1 MFIYL
6 CLAILCSSGTI
17 VESFTIHGSNVHR
30 IRVLDTKLNSFYS
43 DSSDYKTSESD
54 FSSDDDASSQVGVPI
69 QSDDAQDEDPPI
81 EESPVPMSK
90 NSGNRF
96 IAFVFDEAMSSSK
109 GEHDVDVMKLHDE
122 RVNLTEDHVLYCRK
136 ANLYNETFNSES
148 MADILWSH
156 QILSSD
162 MQRVLGHAM
171 CIESNTVDFAKELI
185 SRDPIVHSLTGGDV
199 SQVPF
204 YRWRHIRDITLRQ
217 DDGRAGVPYLL
228 FCMDRSAEEGVG
240 NLRESVSKDFLE
252 YLIRSERVIATGPLH
267 LSTEF
272 KDDPSSIPVGDLILF
287 NAPTREDA
295 IEFAENSPAALSGL
309 YANMKLHRYNSLDVT
324 GKFVAGNLV
333 DPSKTKHTDDM
344 KEAME
349 HWGYPVDDMQTKWLN
364 W

>member
-1 MFIYL
+1 
-6 CLAILCSSGTI
+6 
-17 VESFTIHGSNVHR
+17 
-30 IRVLDTKLNSFYS
+30 
-43 DSSDYKTSESD
+43 
-54 FSSDDDASSQVGVPI
+54 
-69 QSDDAQDEDPPI
+69 
-81 EESPVPMSK
+81 
-90 NSGNRF
+90 
-96 IAFVFDEAMSSSK
+96 
-109 GEHDVDVMKLHDE
+109 
-122 RVNLTEDHVLYCRK
+122 
-136 ANLYNETFNSES
+136 
-148 MADILWSH
+148 
-156 QILSSD
+156 
-162 MQRVLGHAM
+162 
-171 CIESNTVDFAKELI
+171 
-185 SRDPIVHSLTGGDV
+185 
-199 SQVPF
+199 
-204 YRWRHIRDITLRQ
+204 
-217 DDGRAGVPYLL
+217 
-228 FCMDRSAEEGVG
+228 MDRSAEEGVG